1 MPPREVTLSKA
12 PTNSTPLV
20 IKKDSEENQKK
31 SLETFKKNPEADA
44 YVKKLIEKGCC
55 PIVTNVVAL
64 EVTKSK
70 MATQELI
77 VNKTKNNLEKT
88 EVGSE
93 KPDIKKEISV
103 LNKNENKN
111 QHNSSLEK
119 TTFKTSVSH
128 ISVFNSNPPK
138 KEVAQNNVSLE
149 KTEIVSFS
157 KNVNTKNTEVKTQ
170 AQPVTVT
177 RYPTNAQETKAPVN
191 SQVVIQ
197 NTASTQAKPEVINQN
212 IQITTQVAT
221 PNPVVQINLIP
232 QVMPALNTVL
242 LTQLIPQKGIGN
254 FSGIKNFA
262 DFLPIKNNKQNL
274 VESEKFQFSTPLI
287 STKVLAQILNNKDT
301 TSLNAL
307 RALLHLFGREIEDE
321 KDDTDLEG
329 AYGLWKEYLKKI
341 KRKKSKQALSQNRQQ
356 KTQSFDMEELGIRS

>member
-1 MPPREVTLSKA
+1 M
-12 PTNSTPLV
+12 
-20 IKKDSEENQKK
+20 
-31 SLETFKKNPEADA
+31 
-44 YVKKLIEKGCC
+44 
-55 PIVTNVVAL
+55 
-64 EVTKSK
+64 
-70 MATQELI
+70 
-77 VNKTKNNLEKT
+77 
-88 EVGSE
+88 
-93 KPDIKKEISV
+93 
-103 LNKNENKN
+103 
-111 QHNSSLEK
+111 
-119 TTFKTSVSH
+119 
-128 ISVFNSNPPK
+128 FNSNPPK